1 MYDWFADDEL
11 QFGVKSS
18 CLSFLERGQLLSKCN
33 VHAVHAMRLENLS
46 YWFRKGRLIDEM
58 IIVIHGVY
66 SISSEWPNG
75 DNSCLMLAVTELKT
89 MYDVT
94 V

>member
-1 MYDWFADDEL
+1 MEL
-11 QFGVKSS
+11 
-18 CLSFLERGQLLSKCN
+18 CLHAYLSLERGQLLSKCN
-33 VHAVHAMRLENLS
+33 VHAVHAMRLENFS
-46 YWFRKGRLIDEM
+46 HRFRKSMLMNEM

-66 SISSEWPNG
+66 SISSEWPCG
-75 DNSCLMLAVTELKT
+75 DNSCLILSVTDLKT

>member
-1 MYDWFADDEL
+1 MEL
-11 QFGVKSS
+11 
-18 CLSFLERGQLLSKCN
+18 CLHAYLSLERGQLLSKCN

-46 YWFRKGRLIDEM
+46 HWLGKGILMNEI

-66 SISSEWPNG
+66 VISSEWPSG
-75 DNSCLMLAVTELKT
+75 DNSCLILAVTELKT